1 MKLFYC
7 IRNICDSGQ
16 SIFKHANFTEVVN
29 SLMTYVGGKLLV
41 FITIKKTLIQ
51 LCLVC
56 GWYSQ
61 LVMLPPEMVPLVDVH
76 GAWSERSDHLS

>member
-1 MKLFYC
+1 
-7 IRNICDSGQ
+7 
-16 SIFKHANFTEVVN
+16 
-29 SLMTYVGGKLLV
+29 MTYVGGKLLV
-41 FITIKKTLIQ
+41 FITIKKITLIQ

-76 GAWSERSDHLS
+76 GAWSERSDRLS